1 MSLLERTN
9 SFTCTS
15 CFLYA
20 SWCTLLRG
28 KDVISTWKRSLACHH
43 IDLVSVESMRTSCPG
58 DHEHAVAWPQ
68 MLHTAI
74 ALVQHRSVRC
84 LLRLATASFWSEL
97 KHNSFSSC

>member
-1 MSLLERTN
+1 MSMSERTN
-9 SFTCTS
+9 SFICTG
-15 CFLYA
+15 CFSYA

-28 KDVISTWKRSLACHH
+28 NFVARTLSRSLACHH

-84 LLRLATASFWSEL
+84 LLRLQQLAFGA
-97 KHNSFSSC
+97 N